1 MANNLAA
8 AAPKI
13 MAAGLIALRQN
24 AVTSRLVNR
33 NYDVQAAEIGSI
45 IDIPISSAIASRPV
59 TPSHQPPAGVD
70 SAPTKASIEFDF
82 WEEAPFHLTDKD
94 FGDVGRG
101 TIPMAVSEAI
111 KSVVNSLDAYVL
123 DKMVKASFNVSGTAG
138 TTPFAT
144 TTAVYQDA
152 RKLLNIEL
160 ASLGDR
166 RVLLDPSAEA
176 NALGLSLFQDADK
189 RGDQGGV
196 IEGMIGRKLGAD
208 WHMNQNVPEHTAG
221 VPGGTPLVVGAHAI
235 GDATIAIDGMTA
247 TTGTYKEGDVVSFA
261 GHTQTYVITADVTAS
276 GTGTATLPIN
286 PPLRAAVADNA
297 AITLTANHTANMI
310 FHRDYFA
317 LATRTLKPAE
327 EGLGVIT
334 QVAVDQVTGLALR
347 LEITRQYKQTQWAFD
362 ILAGGVVPRPEL
374 GVRLL
379 G

>member
-13 MAAGLIALRQN
+13 MAAGILALRQN

-33 NYDVQAAEIGSI
+33 SYDVQAAEIGSI
-45 IDIPISSAIASRPV
+45 IDIPISSSIASRPV
-59 TPSHQPPAGVD
+59 APSQVPPASVD
-70 SAPTKASIEFDF
+70 STPTKASIEFDF
-82 WEEAPFHLTDKD
+82 WEEAPFYLTDKD
-94 FGDVGRG
+94 YGDVGRG
-101 TIPMAVSEAI
+101 IIPMQVSEAI
-111 KSVVNSLDAYVL
+111 KSVVNALDAYVL
-123 DKMVKASFNVSGTAG
+123 DKMVKASFNVAGVAG

-144 TTAVYQDA
+144 DTSEYQDA

-160 ASLGDR
+160 ASLQDR

-176 NALGLSLFQDADK
+176 LASGLALFRDADK

-221 VPGGTPLVVGAHAI
+221 VPGGTPLVNGALAI
-235 GDATIAIDGMTA
+235 GATSVALDTA
-247 TTGTYKEGDVVSFA
+247 GAAGTYREGDVVSFA
-261 GHTQTYVITADVTAS
+261 GHDQTYVVTADVTLS
-276 GTGTATLPIN
+276 GTGTGTIVIS

-297 AITLTANHTANMI
+297 AITLRASHTANMV

-334 QVAVDQVTGLALR
+334 QVAVDQVTGLAVR
-347 LEITRQYKQTQWAFD
+347 LEITRQHKQTQWAFD